1 MLCRVDR
8 RSAIGQGR
16 TAGFATPLST
26 RAAPRMPS
34 GYTRKSDAIFG
45 GDGASS
51 TAFSSAFGTGQ
62 LTPGPWAQGTMDTIL
77 PSGYSL
83 NRKPSALGESW
94 GFGQSD
100 ASRFHLSAPPPPLYT
115 SRQIAPTKVSSYT
128 RSVAAGS
135 PFASAG
141 AVALHPTQARLHALA
156 APYDIDP
163 HAHKRRGL

>member
-45 GDGASS
+45 GDGGSS
-51 TAFSSAFGTGQ
+51 TAFSSAFGTGRQ

-83 NRKPSALGESW
+83 NRKTCGLAELESEGESAAAR
-94 GFGQSD
+94 FAPL
-100 ASRFHLSAPPPPLYT
+100 ASPTARAATAGLVE
-115 SRQIAPTKVSSYT
+115 PTKIS
-128 RSVAAGS
+128 
-135 PFASAG
+135 
-141 AVALHPTQARLHALA
+141 
-156 APYDIDP
+156 
-163 HAHKRRGL
+163 